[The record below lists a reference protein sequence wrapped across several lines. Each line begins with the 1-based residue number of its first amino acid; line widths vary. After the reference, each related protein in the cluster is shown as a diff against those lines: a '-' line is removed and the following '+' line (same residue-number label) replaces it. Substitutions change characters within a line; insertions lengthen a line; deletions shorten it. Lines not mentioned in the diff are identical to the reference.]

1 MSRWTLLL
9 ALVLVGGLLW
19 QPATAVLSVQQP
31 AVTDTHHSAV
41 SRALSQHHDMGAM
54 AAADCHDVQPTAS
67 TPDHCNGLS
76 MWLGMELAGQH
87 CHACV
92 PMVAEAPDTTPL
104 LVLAPREPERV
115 MPLPALGYAD
125 FIPGIPSPPP
135 CLPLV

>member
-31 AVTDTHHSAV
+31 VMTDTRLSAV
-41 SRALSQHHDMGAM
+41 SRTPSLHHDLAAM
-54 AAADCHDVQPTAS
+54 PVDCHDAQPTAS

-115 MPLPALGYAD
+115 LPLPALGYAD